1 MNTGTWSALASGC
14 AVIVTALIGG
24 LVALKGQGQ
33 DRILQQDRLNLDAHI
48 SLAEEH
54 RAEIARLRADA
65 VQRRTYYEG
74 ELEDCRRRE
83 IALLAR
89 AERAEGAADELRKTF
104 TTQVLAI
111 SRGERGVVDDTGAAS
126 MPASDDQPNEE

>member
-1 MNTGTWSALASGC
+1 MNTGAWAALAS
-14 AVIVTALIGG
+14 AVAMVLTALVGAS
-24 LVALKGQGQ
+24 VARKGQGQ
-33 DRILQQDRLNLDAHI
+33 DRTLQQDRLNLDAHI

-83 IALLAR
+83 TALLAR

-104 TTQVLAI
+104 TAQVLAI
-111 SRGERGVVDDTGAAS
+111 SRAERGVVSDTGVAS
-126 MPASDDQPNEE
+126 VPASDDQPNEE